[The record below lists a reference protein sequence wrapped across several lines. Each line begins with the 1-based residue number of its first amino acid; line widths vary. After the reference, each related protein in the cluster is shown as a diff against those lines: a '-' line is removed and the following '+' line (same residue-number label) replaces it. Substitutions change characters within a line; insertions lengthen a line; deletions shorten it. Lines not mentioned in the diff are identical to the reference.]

1 MPIFLL
7 RRLAF
12 FVGTLVAASVLIFA
26 LIRVAGGDIAT
37 TTLGQDATPEAVAA
51 LRAEYGLDRPVVVQY
66 LDWLGGLVTGDLGTS
81 FQTGE
86 PIGQMI
92 VERLPVT
99 VPLVVA
105 ALVVSILVAIPAGT
119 VAANRAGRPLGT
131 LIALASQVGIAV
143 PVFWLGVL
151 LSIVFG
157 VQLGLLP
164 TGGFVA
170 WGQDFGAAVRSLV
183 LPVAALGLI
192 LAATLSRYVR
202 SSVLDVMGEDYVRT
216 ARATGMP
223 RGRALLTVG
232 LRNASLPIVTVL
244 GLQAAELLGG
254 TVIVETV
261 FSLPGLS
268 RMILGAVGARE
279 VIVVQSTVMVLVAF
293 VLALNLLVD
302 VAYGLLD
309 PRVRVAG

>member
-1 MPIFLL
+1 MAIFLL

-12 FVGTLVAASVLIFA
+12 FAGTLVAASILIFA
-26 LIRVAGGDIAT
+26 LIRLAGGDIAT
-37 TTLGQDATPEAVAA
+37 TTLGQDATPEAVAQ
-51 LRAEYGLDRPVVVQY
+51 LRAEYGLDRSLVVQY
-66 LDWLGGLVTGDLGTS
+66 VDWVGGMLTGDLGSS

-86 PIGQMI
+86 PIGTMI

-99 VPLVVA
+99 IPLVVA
-105 ALVVSILVAIPAGT
+105 ALVLSILIAIPAGT
-119 VAANRAGRPLGT
+119 VAANRAGRPTGT
-131 LIALASQVGIAV
+131 AIALASQIGIAV

-157 VQLGLLP
+157 VQLGVLP
-164 TGGFVA
+164 TGGFIP
-170 WGQDFGAAVRSLV
+170 WGQDFGGAVRSLI
-183 LPVAALGLI
+183 LPVVALGLI

-202 SSVLDVMGEDYVRT
+202 SSILDVMGEDYVRT

-223 RGRALLTVG
+223 RGQALLRVG

-268 RMILGAVGARE
+268 RMILGAVDARE

-293 VLALNLLVD
+293 VLLLNLLVD
-302 VAYGLLD
+302 VLYGVLD
-309 PRVRVAG
+309 PRVRVSA